1 MKKGNRNRKRVK
13 GKDERKVVE
22 FFVKHGQCLLPM
34 VELIEQSRLAVDEL
48 IDVVGR
54 QAVEA
59 VLELSA
65 QQVAGAKSQGRQTER
80 ADGLRW
86 YGRQWGAVA
95 LSDRKLSVLRPRLR
109 NGVGEVAIPA
119 YEAFQDDQ
127 RLGSHMIGSLLSGV
141 STRNYEQLLREMADT
156 VGVKKSSVSREFIAE
171 SAAKLKI
178 LNERS
183 FEQQELLVLYL
194 DGMVFGEHH
203 VLCAVGVDT
212 KGVKH
217 VLGLRLG
224 GSENAVVAKDLLVDL
239 VTRGLAPQVVRLFV
253 IDGAKALRKAVKEV
267 FGDYA
272 IVQRCRTHKLRNVLS
287 YLPQKLQPQVAI
299 VIRAAY
305 KLPYKEG
312 LARLKTQAAWLEKQY
327 PQAAASLREGLEETF
342 TVNRLSL
349 PAKLARCLVSTNIIE
364 NPHGAVRRQTRR
376 VCRWRDGA
384 MVLRW
389 TAGAFLNAEKR
400 FKRVSG
406 YEELRLLE
414 AALQACGPT
423 NDPLASEVVLQ
434 TRAA

>member
-1 MKKGNRNRKRVK
+1 MKKGNRKRKRVK
-13 GKDERKVVE
+13 GEDRKVVE

-34 VELIEQSRLAVDEL
+34 VELIEQSSLAVDEL

-59 VLELSA
+59 VLQLSA

-109 NGVGEVAIPA
+109 NEAGEVAIPA
-119 YEAFQDDQ
+119 YKALQDDQ
-127 RLGSHMIGSLLSGV
+127 RLGPRMMSSLLSGV
-141 STRNYEQLLREMADT
+141 STRNYELLLREMADT
-156 VGVKKSSVSREFIAE
+156 VGVKKSSVSREFIEE
-171 SAAKLKI
+171 SAAKLQI
-178 LNERS
+178 LNERR
-183 FEQQELLVLYL
+183 FEQQEILVLYL

-203 VLCAVGVDT
+203 VLCAVGVDG
-212 KGVKH
+212 KGFKH

-224 GSENAVVAKDLLVDL
+224 GSENAVVTKDLLVDL
-239 VTRGLAPQVVRLFV
+239 VTRGLDPQVVRLFV
-253 IDGAKALRKAVKEV
+253 VDGAKALRKAVKEG

-272 IVQRCRTHKLRNVLS
+272 VVQRCRTHKLRNVLS
-287 YLPQKLQPQVAI
+287 YLPQNLQPQVAT

-312 LARLKTQAAWLEKQY
+312 LARLKTQAAWLEKQH
-327 PQAAASLREGLEETF
+327 PQAAASLLEGLEETF

-349 PAKLARCLVSTNIIE
+349 PAKLARCLVTTNIIE

-376 VCRWRDGA
+376 VCRWQYGA

-389 TAGAFLNAEKR
+389 TASAFLNAEKR

-406 YEELRLLE
+406 YEELPLLQ
-414 AALQACGPT
+414 AALQACLSNNQSTP
-423 NDPLASEVVLQ
+423 EVVSE